1 MKKISLI
8 LTVIFSSLILVSC
21 SGSSGGGSDPAPQ
34 EEEDTGGTT
43 GGTSGGTTG
52 GTSGGTT
59 GGTSGGSTGGVDVTI
74 DSELTKAELSKLNA
88 SLKLI
93 ESLQIDGSRISG
105 FSQIFGGTRSSN
117 VVKYF
122 ENRIN
127 YVISQNTDYRT
138 RLVLASLAPL
148 SKLGY
153 YAANPSVFIWY
164 ISLFNE
170 PEDVRFKINNRLVD
184 ITSTRI
190 GVMQLGD
197 IFTTEDT
204 ISDAITLIHEARH
217 SDCPEGALASEVLR
231 FYNGLSVIDHTCGQL
246 HGSCA
251 GGGSCDVIPWGPY
264 AIDYIYSLAIER
276 TCTSCTQTEIQ
287 QARVNANYVQGA
299 AFEIQATMNGD
310 FGSPDMRNSN
320 QVRNDL

>member
-8 LTVIFSSLILVSC
+8 LTIIFLSLMFVSC
-21 SGSSGGGSDPAPQ
+21 SGSSGGGSNNSRQ
-34 EEEDTGGTT
+34 EEQD
-43 GGTSGGTTG
+43 S
-52 GTSGGTT
+52 
-59 GGTSGGSTGGVDVTI
+59 GGVDVTI
-74 DSELTKAELSKLNA
+74 DSEVTKAELSKLNA
-88 SLKLI
+88 SLNLI

-117 VVKYF
+117 VVNYF
-122 ENRIN
+122 EARIN
-127 YVISQNTDYRT
+127 YIISQNTEYQT

-148 SKLGY
+148 SKLAY
-153 YAANPSVFIWY
+153 YAANPSVYIWY
-164 ISLFNE
+164 TSIFNE
-170 PEDVRFKINNRLVD
+170 PEDVRFQTNNSFVD
-184 ITSTRI
+184 INSSRI

-197 IFTTEDT
+197 IFATEDT
-204 ISDAITLIHEARH
+204 ISDAITLVHEARH

-231 FYNGLSVIDHTCGQL
+231 FSDGLAPIDHTCGQL
-246 HGSCA
+246 HGSCP

-276 TCTSCTQTEIQ
+276 TCTSCTEAEIQ

-299 AFEIQATMNGD
+299 AYEIEATINGD

-320 QVRNDL
+320 QVRDDL